1 MESYPTFQ
9 ENSLDIWRLAYYIIH
24 YILNDFIALFLL
36 ILLNLLDL
44 CNKTKLSQY
53 ADLGLKTENKLIN
66 NELFDIK

>member
-9 ENSLDIWRLAYYIIH
+9 KNSLDIWRLAYYIIH
-24 YILNDFIALFLL
+24 YILNDFIDLFLL